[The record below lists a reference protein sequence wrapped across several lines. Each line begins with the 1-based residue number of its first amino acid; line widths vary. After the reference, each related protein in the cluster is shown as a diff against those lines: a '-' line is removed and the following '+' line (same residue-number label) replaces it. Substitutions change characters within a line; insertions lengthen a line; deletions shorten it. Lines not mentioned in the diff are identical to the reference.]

1 MQPHLLQRRRLFL
14 LQLFLLQLFLRLKP
28 PLRYRPSQLPPNSRL
43 SPRFVGESFSTL
55 QAAGF

>member
-14 LQLFLLQLFLRLKP
+14 LQLFLQLFLRLKP